1 MKNAIGVSLC
11 AMVTLTAMGQQV
23 APKLTLRQ
31 TLELAEKRSPDVELA
46 ALRAVEA
53 EAQRLVTISGYQP
66 QIGIALSNSY
76 QTSNLQGLGVILP
89 GAPSRVGPYRV
100 FNARPQLTA
109 PVFDLSLLSTIRA
122 ARERVAES
130 RYDAETVR
138 QTTLLAVLDL
148 SLNVFQAES
157 RMAAAS
163 ARLHTAEA
171 VERQAQQA
179 AAAGTAS
186 QLDLERT
193 RQQFFAEQA
202 SLTEATRDR
211 GVVKAMLSRT
221 IGLEP
226 DAEFEIEAPEL
237 LDFTER
243 GTRLDSILHSAAE
256 ERSELSALQARIRA
270 AELDRQSAQRERL
283 PKLGLAG
290 DYGVLGAGP
299 DQSLSTYTV
308 GASLTIPVFTGGRIR
323 AKVQEAQAQVAQAQ
337 AELRKTRLA
346 VAEEVRQATIES
358 DASHEM
364 LQAAANATQAARHAL
379 ELSRLRFQAGITS
392 SVDVATAEGALAQA
406 EDFEIR
412 TRYDWYAAEARL
424 ARAEGN
430 VYWFFERGRR

>member
-1 MKNAIGVSLC
+1 MKNAIGVSLWIMLALS
-11 AMVTLTAMGQQV
+11 AMAQQV
-23 APKLTLRQ
+23 PQKLTLRQ
-31 TLELAEKRSPDVELA
+31 ALELAEKRSPDVELA
-46 ALRAVEA
+46 ALRTVEA
-53 EAQRLVTISGYQP
+53 DAQRLVAVSGYQP
-66 QIGIALSNSY
+66 QLGITVGNTY

-100 FNARPQLTA
+100 FNGRPQLTA
-109 PVFDLSLLSTIRA
+109 PVFDLSLLSTIHA

-138 QTTLLAVLDL
+138 QTTLLAVLEL
-148 SLNVFQAES
+148 SLNLFQAES
-157 RMAAAS
+157 RLAAAT

-171 VERQAQQA
+171 VEQQAQQA

-202 SLTEATRDR
+202 AVTQATRDR
-211 GVVKAMLSRT
+211 GVVKAMLRRT
-221 IGLEP
+221 IGLES
-226 DAEFEIEAPEL
+226 DAAFEIEAPEL
-237 LDFTER
+237 LDFAER
-243 GTRLDSILHSAAE
+243 GMPFDNIQHGAAE
-256 ERSELSALQARIRA
+256 VRSELSALQARIRA

-283 PKLGLAG
+283 PKLGFSG
-290 DYGVLGAGP
+290 DYGVVGAGP

-323 AKVQEAQAQVAQAQ
+323 AKVQEAQAKLSQAE

-346 VAEEVRQATIES
+346 VAEEVQQAAIES
-358 DASHEM
+358 DAAHEA
-364 LQAAANATQAARHAL
+364 LGAASNATQAARHAL

-392 SVDVATAEGALAQA
+392 SVDVATAEDALAQA